1 MSLNT
6 LNNWKEIVYMM
17 EVPIFDIWFVQNI
30 VQTFDGAALITA
42 AQMGES
48 DGTFTVLTNSDQE
61 EKFLQI
67 IEALKEQIPSLSV
80 YKV

>member
-1 MSLNT
+1 MSQST

-17 EVPIFDIWFVQNI
+17 EVSIHDIWFVQNI
-30 VQTFDGAALITA
+30 LQTFDGAALITA
-42 AQMGES
+42 AQMGAN

-67 IEALKEQIPSLSV
+67 IESLKDQVSFLSV